1 MRVKN
6 YLSSL
11 SFVCLLLVVACFFLF
26 CLLCVVGRPSNQFFL
41 WCSRDRH
48 IHHGVVVSLAANSL
62 LRTQSTTLITVR
74 TVQYDGQTASHSSQ
88 FPPHGKC
95 RLSTVHSYHSNYSF
109 IPHRNPYNTSHLIF
123 IMNSVPI
130 TDILPWGDHSPP
142 TGGRTIL
149 IYDSAESNGRF
160 LLYTIAAQTLK
171 LQQTSSSSSSSSDNT
186 RDDKRPHVLW
196 IHCGTKT
203 DSQIYAGMK
212 KNGIDVKGT
221 KLGESKIHILRS
233 ISTDNSMLV
242 PQILSQNNQPE
253 TNTSSWDDEKKSLKL
268 LYQRIKNITSQWSKY
283 VIILD
288 DASFMSTYFG
298 GNLTFAFIQ
307 KVRNM
312 VRKESL
318 IKQNSLIL
326 LASNDL
332 DQECFAQSTNQ
343 QEKNVTGGKNMQY
356 IGAGGKGMLNDPE
369 SLTSM
374 ELGSLYELGEMVWE
388 RALVELADGIVDVL
402 PLASGFAKDVHGR
415 LVFTCRRG
423 GGLGWRDAGV
433 GSSMSGSGSGS
444 SSSSFSAGDS
454 KRGSIGRTMIG
465 GFAPASSTPHHFS
478 TTLVNYCCTDS
489 GVKAIRLRV

>member
-1 MRVKN
+1 M
-6 YLSSL
+6 
-11 SFVCLLLVVACFFLF
+11 
-26 CLLCVVGRPSNQFFL
+26 VGRPA
-41 WCSRDRH
+41 
-48 IHHGVVVSLAANSL
+48 VSIQP
-62 LRTQSTTLITVR
+62 TVQSC
-74 TVQYDGQTASHSSQ
+74 TVQYDGQTACHFQ
-88 FPPHGKC
+88 FPLMESADCP
-95 RLSTVHSYHSNYSF
+95 LSTAIIFIHFYYSLF
-109 IPHRNPYNTSHLIF
+109 RTATHNTSHFIF

-160 LLYTIAAQTLK
+160 LLYTIAAQTLR
-171 LQQTSSSSSSSSDNT
+171 LQQSSSSSSDNT
-186 RDDKRPHVLW
+186 RDDKRPHILW

-221 KLGESKIHILRS
+221 KPGESKIHILRS
-233 ISTDNSMLV
+233 ISTDSMLV
-242 PQILSQNNQPE
+242 PQIASQNNQPE

-268 LYQRIKNITSQWSKY
+268 LYQRIKNMTSQWSKY

-332 DQECFAQSTNQ
+332 DQECYAQATNQ

-388 RALVELADGIVDVL
+388 RALVELADGVVDVL

-423 GGLGWRDAGV
+423 GGLGWRDAGI
-433 GSSMSGSGSGS
+433 GSSVSGGG
-444 SSSSFSAGDS
+444 SSSSFSARES
-454 KRGSIGRTMIG
+454 KRGSIGSISG